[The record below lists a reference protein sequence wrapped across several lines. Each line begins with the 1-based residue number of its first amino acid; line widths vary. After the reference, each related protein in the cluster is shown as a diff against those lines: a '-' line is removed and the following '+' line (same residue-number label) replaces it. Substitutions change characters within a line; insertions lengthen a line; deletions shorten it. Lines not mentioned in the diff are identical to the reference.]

1 MYLNLFFTVF
11 ISVSIN
17 KFVDLS
23 KTNSPSKLNISIK
36 EFKEIL
42 DTNVWDSLLARN
54 PIQSLDDV
62 KRFQYDLLQTRNAE
76 CFFTQYGNMDKVNV
90 DNNMLDSR
98 DKLMKSVKQLENMT
112 VYENLILQSFSEMV
126 SYSFYSTYSVYI
138 NFLFF

>member
-1 MYLNLFFTVF
+1 MYLNLFLAVF

-17 KFVDLS
+17 KFVDLA
-23 KTNSPSKLNISIK
+23 KTNGPPKLNISIK

-42 DTNVWDSLLARN
+42 ETNVWDSLLARN

-62 KRFQYDLLQTRNAE
+62 ERFQHDLLQTRNAE
-76 CFFTQYGNMDKVNV
+76 CFFKQYGNMDKVNV
-90 DNNMLDSR
+90 NNNMLDSR

-126 SYSFYSTYSVYI
+126 FIVFIQLFYVHI
-138 NFLFF
+138 NILYF